1 MLSNFKGFDAK
12 QYNLALTSSL
22 IGTTGGKRRISSN
35 FLLLLI
41 SPNRT
46 TTAQSLLMAESLII
60 ISTHGYIAGTQ
71 EVRSKEGV
79 QCTVQCIQKGKSDA
93 NGRALP

>member
-1 MLSNFKGFDAK
+1 MSFKGFDAG
-12 QYNLALTSSL
+12 QYNLGLTSSL
-22 IGTTGGKRRISSN
+22 IGTAGGKRRISSN

-60 ISTHGYIAGTQ
+60 ISTHGYMDRALRRSGAGKGCTL
-71 EVRSKEGV
+71 
-79 QCTVQCIQKGKSDA
+79 TVQCIQKVKSDA
-93 NGRALP
+93 YGRALP

>member
-1 MLSNFKGFDAK
+1 MSFKGFDAW
-12 QYNLALTSSL
+12 QYNLGLTSSSL
-22 IGTTGGKRRISSN
+22 IGTAGGKRRISSN

>member
-1 MLSNFKGFDAK
+1 MSFKGFDAW
-12 QYNLALTSSL
+12 QYNLGLTSSL
-22 IGTTGGKRRISSN
+22 IGTAGGKRRISSN

-79 QCTVQCIQKGKSDA
+79 HTHSAVHTKGEE
-93 NGRALP
+93 